1 MIPEQIRGLPLLT
14 AVFIHSELL
23 TETTGVVAHTLARE
37 GDPLLPIT
45 RESTEKK
52 AAEQKRKDK
61 VYILPKPRLSFRLT
75 LSDTLCLCRLQS
87 TSILLSM
94 SSFC

>member
-1 MIPEQIRGLPLLT
+1 MSICHVALT
-14 AVFIHSELL
+14 SLTISRKSSKLALHTIHNLEADLYCYLCYSELL
-23 TETTGVVAHTLARE
+23 SETTGVVAHTLARE

-61 VYILPKPRLSFRLT
+61 VGLRISVPVLHRYVS
-75 LSDTLCLCRLQS
+75 
-87 TSILLSM
+87 
-94 SSFC
+94 